1 MGPRAK
7 SAAHCSPTLTMTSIE
22 YHCRSLTELL
32 EKRARETPDRVAI
45 YTGEANDDPSKLLQ
59 PLTYG
64 EVSKAVDRLAWHYA
78 AIPGFMPEPAA
89 DGIPPPRIVAVLVS
103 SAIDES
109 FLEIALAKLGMTAL
123 LLSVNNSVQAVAHLT
138 KLTKAT
144 HLIYGPRFV
153 DEAHEAQRILREQDI
168 DIGIIPDQ
176 RFPLWGEAGAAAAPS
191 KPYQARLT
199 PDQERTRPGVLLH
212 SSGSVS
218 HSHIDAYCALD
229 TPADRLP
236 QARLHHTLWPRSQH
250 RAESE

>member
-123 LLSVNNSVQAVAHLT
+123 
-138 KLTKAT
+138 
-144 HLIYGPRFV
+144 IYGPRFV